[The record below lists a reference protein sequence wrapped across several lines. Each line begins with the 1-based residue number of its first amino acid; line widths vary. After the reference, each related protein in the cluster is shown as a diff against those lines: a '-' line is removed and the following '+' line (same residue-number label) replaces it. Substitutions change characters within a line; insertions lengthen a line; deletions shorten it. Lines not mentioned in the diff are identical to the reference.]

1 MTMMVIDVM
10 MVMVMAMLLPK
21 TNGTLDGRC
30 IPAIFLRAD
39 KRSLPLESRNA
50 IAAAR
55 ISPIRAS
62 RALMMFMVMLLHAG

>member
-1 MTMMVIDVM
+1 MMVIDVM
-10 MVMVMAMLLPK
+10 MVMVMALALPK
-21 TNGTLDGRC
+21 ANDPLDGRC

-50 IAAAR
+50 TAAAG

>member
-10 MVMVMAMLLPK
+10 MVMAMVLPQ
-21 TNGTLDGRC
+21 TNVPLDGRC

-39 KRSLPLESRNA
+39 KRSQSLESRNA